1 MRAYMHEPMRMRAVT
16 TSAMAG
22 NSSWDPPAGHRETR
36 STACHASGRGSS
48 PRPLPV
54 DAAFGLPFR
63 RRYLQKESTGGGRM
77 RPRSIQSELERK
89 SKHILLP
96 SCGKHYTCTGDE
108 VHWSPF
114 ARRLQDRRRCCFLV
128 CCRCLSVFLYW
139 QFWINGSL
147 GEALRIDKSRDK
159 WAPQSQRYSRVP
171 QTLVWAFQSDCAAY
185 FLEHLSHFHFLLTV
199 LPAEVLLDADE
210 VAKRPRRVVVPLA
223 VQFQVLVPR
232 EPLAAYLAHEPIGRQ
247 QRLRPPRDHL

>member
-89 SKHILLP
+89 S
-96 SCGKHYTCTGDE
+96 
-108 VHWSPF
+108 
-114 ARRLQDRRRCCFLV
+114 
-128 CCRCLSVFLYW
+128 
-139 QFWINGSL
+139 NGSL

-247 QRLRPPRDHL
+247 QRLRPPRDHLSAALLLILLQNDWRSQPLLSPDQYAKLSSAGDREQKSAASGGKRRNFDSSSS